1 MDKHHVNEFDTA
13 FVTFHVEGDP
23 APEVEWFKVPEKDM
37 SCNPRWDVVAILTTY
52 MYCTY
57 LL

>member
-1 MDKHHVNEFDTA
+1 MDKHHVNEGETA

-37 SCNPRWDVVAILTTY
+37 SCNPRLLSLSKTV
-52 MYCTY
+52 CT